1 MANQP
6 VTREKLINADIDVEN
21 LGKAVNEET
30 IVTPRY
36 GDQYKSAPLTIKEIE
51 DNGVAAVA
59 ALNAKADQVVAQGF
73 YKGYTTEALLLA
85 DKPVVAEMRA
95 RADDTRKIYRWNRT
109 SAEGVTPITGTWV
122 DTGLSELDLA
132 KADATTKANA
142 AEANSKTFTVDL
154 LNKQN
159 PNFIKLKDSFK
170 SIGSGLALAYYANNL
185 AHPALIGGSSNLVNG
200 VPIGSSSI
208 FVADVEPNKTYTLLG
223 EFKYANNKFLRAY
236 GFSATPVRSS
246 FADQVYQA
254 GGQTN
259 LVQVENGAFGYL
271 QFTTS
276 DTVKFLAVMSGV
288 AETPLNNFALFKGSY
303 DASML
308 DVFKEEIPIIK
319 MNSLHVK
326 DLKTD
331 SIVDGK
337 NLFPG
342 YSYGFFKN
350 NNAGDTYGSNILTQA
365 QYGIDR
371 SVVAT
376 QVKVKPNTTYTISKE
391 LSNRFAV
398 ALVVGGWNTGQ
409 SKFIFDDPFAA
420 SFTFTTESD
429 TTNVF
434 IYLSSSGEH
443 PLVQIEEGSQVTTY
457 ESPGLVLKGQA
468 KVLGK
473 TLLEASETGGQV
485 AEITQFY
492 DAPLQTNKYNN
503 NTLTSDEALE
513 ELYGQILV
521 EQPHYAKR
529 NLLGKDQSGLYDI
542 YEYIFEPEHYEQT
555 VFITAGMHP
564 SEEAAIFALGL
575 FMQKVANSSKEHWGF
590 DYLRRKIRF
599 VFIPILNPWGFNQNP
614 RAYGNSREINPSR
627 NWPDHWEQL
636 STYAAYNDTFNKRGS
651 EPFSEAETR
660 HMRDVLLREKDKISF
675 ALDLHMGNG
684 WNQDTLA
691 YFCNEDK
698 YLRPVFQQVIGYF
711 NDRIYR
717 AGRTPFNLAEETA
730 RATNLYYL
738 NRELGIPAA
747 TIEYSDARNGG
758 DPANRSGSIQLRDYL
773 ELIYNHVLHAC
784 QAKLPEKVRY
794 DRERYYSDLVSFNST
809 FSAVSDISNLYWN
822 YPQLIAGY
830 DALAAKF
837 SGITKTELGND
848 ASNTYKL
855 YKYVFSKGAP
865 RRKVLIIGAIGG
877 QENKSAAMTLAF
889 LHNLYSSK
897 DPKAI
902 ALRNAVE
909 FTVLPCGNPWGFNQ
923 STRVEK
929 NSNDVD
935 IVTDFASGTP
945 QAETV
950 LIKNL
955 IASQSFDY
963 ALQVRHTPIKPNGY
977 ADIHTKFR
985 GLDNDPSVFIET
997 LNTVNGVNVVL
1008 SKEDFSDAAVAAGT
1022 NISDYLKKVISN
1034 SQWIYLPTYVTP
1046 KRTTSEGIYRDVG
1059 GEMLEV
1065 RYITSLIANLVS
1077 S

>member
-1 MANQP
+1 MPERNMADI
-6 VTREKLINADIDVEN
+6 VTKKKLEDADIDVDN
-21 LGKAVNEET
+21 LGKAANELGTVN
-30 IVTPRY
+30 PRY
-36 GDQYKSAPLTIKEIE
+36 GNPYKTAPQTIQ
-51 DNGVAAVA
+51 D
-59 ALNAKADQVVAQGF
+59 LQQKADQVVAQGF
-73 YKGYTTEALLLA
+73 YQGYATEALLLA
-85 DKPVVAEMRA
+85 AKPAVAEMRA
-95 RADDTRKIYRWNRT
+95 RADDTRKVYRWNRT
-109 SAEGVTPITGTWV
+109 SAEGVTPVTGIWT
-122 DTGLSELDLA
+122 DTGLSDLDQ
-132 KADATTKANA
+132 
-142 AEANSKTFTVDL
+142 SKKYTIDL

-159 PNFIKLKDSFK
+159 PNFIKLKDGFK
-170 SIGSGLALAYYANNL
+170 IIGSGLALSYYNRDQSY
-185 AHPALIGGSSNLVNG
+185 PALVGGSGSMVNG
-200 VPIGSSSI
+200 VAIGSSSI

-236 GFSATPVRSS
+236 GFPVTPVRSS

-259 LVQVENGAFGYL
+259 LVQVENGAYGYI

-288 AETPLNNFALFKGSY
+288 AETPLNNFALFNGAY
-303 DASML
+303 EPSML
-308 DVFKEEIPIIK
+308 DVFKKEIPMIK
-319 MNSLHVK
+319 TDSLYVK

-342 YSYGFFKN
+342 YSYGYYKR
-350 NNAGDTYGSNILTQA
+350 AGVGDTYGLNILSDA
-365 QYGIDR
+365 NYGVDR

-391 LSNRFAV
+391 LSSRFAV
-398 ALVVGGWNTGQ
+398 ALVVGEWNTGQ
-409 SKFIFDDPFAA
+409 SKFIFDDPLAA
-420 SFTFTTESD
+420 SFTFTTELD

-434 IYLSSSGEH
+434 IYLSNSGEH

-457 ESPGLVLKGQA
+457 ESPGVVLKDRA

-473 TLLEASETGGQV
+473 TLLEASGTGGQV

-503 NTLTSDEALE
+503 NTLTSDQAVE
-513 ELYGQILV
+513 ELYGQILA

-564 SEEAAIFALGL
+564 REHTAIFALGL

-614 RAYGNSREINPSR
+614 RTYGNSRGINPSR

-636 STYAAYNDTFNKRGS
+636 STYAAYNDTWNKRGT

-660 HMRDVLLREKDKISF
+660 YMRDVLQREKNKISF

-684 WNQDTLA
+684 LDWTHDTLA
-691 YFCNEDK
+691 YFCDEDK

-711 NDRIYR
+711 DDRIYR

-730 RATNLYYL
+730 RATNLYYV
-738 NRELGIPAA
+738 NREMGIPAA
-747 TIEYSDARNGG
+747 TIEYSDNRPGG
-758 DPANRSGSIQLRDYL
+758 DINNRSGSIQLRDYL
-773 ELIYNHVLHAC
+773 ELIYNHILNAC
-784 QAKLPEKVRY
+784 RAKLHEKVKY
-794 DRERYYSDLVSFNST
+794 DRERYYSDLISFNST
-809 FSAVSDISNLYWN
+809 FSAVSDISNMYWN
-822 YPQLIAGY
+822 YTQLIAGY

-837 SGITKTELGND
+837 SGITKTELGDD
-848 ASNTYKL
+848 ASGTQKL
-855 YKYVFSKGAP
+855 YKYVFSKGTP

-902 ALRNAVE
+902 KLRNEVE

-923 STRVEK
+923 STRDEK
-929 NSNDVD
+929 NSNNVD
-935 IVTDFASGTP
+935 IVTDFASNTP
-945 QAETV
+945 QVETV
-950 LIKNL
+950 LIKSL

-1046 KRTTSEGIYRDVG
+1046 KRETSEGIYKDIG

-1077 S
+1077 F